1 MGSHGMTA
9 QPPPHDNAVWA
20 SFAAAAITGYLSHD
34 DGHAQPPAVI
44 AGWAAQVADNM
55 MTRYEEASE
64 DQENE
69 Q

>member
-1 MGSHGMTA
+1 MTA
-9 QPPPHDNAVWA
+9 QPPPSYAAVWA

-44 AGWAAQVADNM
+44 AGWAAQVADCM
-55 MTRYEEASE
+55 MIRYIEYTEPL
-64 DQENE
+64 QENE